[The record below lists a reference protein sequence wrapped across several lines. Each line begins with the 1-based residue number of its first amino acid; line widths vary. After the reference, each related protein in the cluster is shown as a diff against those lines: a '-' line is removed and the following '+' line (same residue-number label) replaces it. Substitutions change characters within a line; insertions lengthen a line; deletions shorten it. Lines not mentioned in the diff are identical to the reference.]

1 MSVVAAYIY
10 RDGRRVRE
18 ANLTPDGLKMQQD
31 EFLWIGLFEP
41 TADEFEALVNC
52 FGLHPLAVEDA
63 LSAHQLPKIEVYGN
77 ELFIVALTAE
87 RHGDHIEYGETHF
100 FVGPNHIITIR
111 HGSGRGHAPIRR
123 YLEALPEEL
132 IQGPDRVMHAL
143 LDYIAEG
150 YMPIV
155 DAIEDNVLEIEQ
167 MALDRFLSR
176 ESATRLFHLR
186 RQLLKFYR
194 LTGPMEDMVARLYLW
209 DLPAIGMD
217 VRPYFRDV
225 ADQLRRVAGRT
236 SALLDIVSS
245 VFDVSSVLE
254 QQRQGV
260 ITRKLAAWAAILA
273 TPTAIAG
280 IYGMNFEYMPELKW
294 SFGYP
299 LVLGGMLTICGGLY
313 LAFKRSHWL

>member
-10 RDGRRVRE
+10 RDGQRVRE
-18 ANLTPDGLKMQQD
+18 ASLTPDGLKMDED

-41 TADEFEALVNC
+41 TADEFESLINC

-63 LSAHQLPKIEVYGN
+63 LSAHQLPKIEVYGS

-111 HGSGRGHAPIRR
+111 HGSGREHSPIRR

-132 IQGPDRVMHAL
+132 MQGPDRVLHAL
-143 LDYIAEG
+143 LDFIAEG

-155 DAIEDNVLEIEQ
+155 DAIEDSVLEIEQ

-176 ESATRLFHLR
+176 ADTTRLFYLR
-186 RQLLKFYR
+186 RQLLKFFR
-194 LTGPMEDMVARLYLW
+194 LTGPMEDMVKRLHLW
-209 DLPAIGMD
+209 DLPAIGME

-245 VFDVSSVLE
+245 VFDVSSLLE
-254 QQRQGV
+254 QQRQGI

-280 IYGMNFEYMPELKW
+280 IYGMNFDYMPELKW

-299 LVLGGMLTICGGLY
+299 LVLGAMLTICGGLY
-313 LAFKRSHWL
+313 LLFKRSRWL